1 MNLMKKILIV
11 GAHGQTARIVTDK
24 LLADSDVELKLFLRN
39 SERLNEYNDNSRV
52 ELIDGDVLDTDAL
65 AAVMADVDLVYSN
78 VGGTNLADQ
87 AESIIKAMDQAGQK
101 RLIFISSLG
110 AYHEVP
116 GKFGEWNESAIA
128 SFLPGFRKSAEL
140 IEKSD
145 LDYTM
150 IRPAW
155 MDNNDEIDYET
166 TQKNEPFKGTE
177 VSRKSIADFV
187 IKLINDPSKHI
198 GESVGLNKP
207 NTDGDKPAWM

>member
-1 MNLMKKILIV
+1 MKKILIV

>member
-1 MNLMKKILIV
+1 MTKILIV
-11 GAHGQTARIVTDK
+11 GAHGQTARIVTDN
-24 LLADSDVELKLFLRN
+24 LLENSAIELKLFLRD
-39 SERLNEYNDNSRV
+39 SGRLSQYQNNPRV

-65 AAVMADVDLVYSN
+65 AAQMNDVDLVYSN

-87 AESIIKAMDQAGQK
+87 ADSIIKAMDQAGQK

-128 SFLPGFRKSAEL
+128 AFLPGFRKSAEM

-187 IKLINDPSKHI
+187 IKLINDPSQHI

-207 NTDGDKPAWM
+207 NTDGDKPSWM

>member
-1 MNLMKKILIV
+1 MTKVLIV
-11 GAHGQTARIVTDK
+11 GAHGQTARIVTDQ
-24 LLADSDVELKLFLRN
+24 LLADSDIGLKLFLRN
-39 SERLNEYNDNSRV
+39 SARLNQYQENPRV
-52 ELIDGDVLDTDAL
+52 ELIEGDVLDSDAL
-65 AAVMADVDLVYSN
+65 AAQMDDVDIVYSN

-87 AESIIKAMDQAGQK
+87 AASIIRAMDQAGQK

-128 SFLPGFRKSAEL
+128 AFLPGFRESAEM

-187 IKLINDPSKHI
+187 IKLINDPSQHI

>member
-1 MNLMKKILIV
+1 MTKIIIL
-11 GAHGQTARIVTDK
+11 GAHGQTARIVTDE
-24 LLADSDVELKLFLRN
+24 LLKNSDIELKLFLRN
-39 SERLNEYNDNSRV
+39 STRLNQYQDNPRV
-52 ELIDGDVLDTDAL
+52 ELIEGDVLNTEQLMQA
-65 AAVMADVDLVYSN
+65 MQDVDLVYSN
-78 VGGTNLADQ
+78 VGGVDLAEQ
-87 AESIIKAMDQAGQK
+87 TKSIIKAMDQADKK

-116 GKFGEWNESAIA
+116 GKFGEWNETAIA
-128 SFLPGFRKSAEL
+128 SFLPGFRESAKL
-140 IEKSD
+140 IEDSD

-155 MDNNDEIDYET
+155 MDNKDEIDYET

-187 IKLINDPSKHI
+187 IKLINNPQTHI

-207 NTDGDKPAWM
+207 NTDGDKPAWI

>member
-1 MNLMKKILIV
+1 MTKIIIL
-11 GAHGQTARIVTDK
+11 GAHGQTARIVTDE
-24 LLADSDVELKLFLRN
+24 LLQNSDIELKLFLRK
-39 SERLNEYNDNSRV
+39 STRLNQYQNNPRV
-52 ELIDGDVLDTDAL
+52 ELIEGDVLNTEQLVQA
-65 AAVMADVDLVYSN
+65 MQDVDLVYSN
-78 VGGTNLADQ
+78 VGGVDLADQ
-87 AESIIKAMDQAGQK
+87 TKSIIKAMDQAKQK

-116 GKFGEWNESAIA
+116 GKFGEWNEIAIA
-128 SFLPGFRKSAEL
+128 SFLPGFRESAKL
-140 IEKSD
+140 IENSD

-155 MDNNDEIDYET
+155 MDNKDEIDYET

-187 IKLINDPSKHI
+187 IKLINNPQTHI

-207 NTDGDKPAWM
+207 NTDGDKPAWI

>member
-1 MNLMKKILIV
+1 MTKILIV
-11 GAHGQTARIVTDK
+11 GAHGQTARIVTDQ
-24 LLADSDVELKLFLRN
+24 LLKNSAIELKLFLRD
-39 SERLNEYNDNSRV
+39 SGRLSQYQNNPRV

-65 AAVMADVDLVYSN
+65 AAQMNDVDLVYSN

-87 AESIIKAMDQAGQK
+87 ADSIIKAMDQAGQK

-128 SFLPGFRKSAEL
+128 AFLPGFRKSAEM

>member
-1 MNLMKKILIV
+1 MTKIIIL
-11 GAHGQTARIVTDK
+11 GAHGQTARIVTDE
-24 LLADSDVELKLFLRN
+24 LLQNSDIELKLFLRK
-39 SERLNEYNDNSRV
+39 STRLNQYQNNPRV
-52 ELIDGDVLDTDAL
+52 ELIEGDVLNTEQL
-65 AAVMADVDLVYSN
+65 AQAMQDVDLVYSN
-78 VGGTNLADQ
+78 VGGVDLADQ
-87 AESIIKAMDQAGQK
+87 TKSIIEAMDQAKQK

-116 GKFGEWNESAIA
+116 GKFGEWNETAIA
-128 SFLPGFRKSAEL
+128 SFLPGFRESAKL
-140 IEKSD
+140 IEDSD

-155 MDNNDEIDYET
+155 MDNKDEIDYET

-187 IKLINDPSKHI
+187 IKLINNPQTHI

-207 NTDGDKPAWM
+207 NTDGDKPAWI

>member
-1 MNLMKKILIV
+1 MTKILIV
-11 GAHGQTARIVTDK
+11 GAHGQTARIVTDQ
-24 LLADSDVELKLFLRN
+24 LLKNSAIELKLFLRD
-39 SERLNEYNDNSRV
+39 SGRLSQYQNNPRV

-65 AAVMADVDLVYSN
+65 AAQMNDVDLVYSN

-87 AESIIKAMDQAGQK
+87 ADSIIKAMDQAGQK

-128 SFLPGFRKSAEL
+128 AFLPGFRKSAEM

-187 IKLINDPSKHI
+187 IKLINGPSQHI

-207 NTDGDKPAWM
+207 NTDGDKPSWM

>member
-1 MNLMKKILIV
+1 MTKIIIL
-11 GAHGQTARIVTDK
+11 GAHGQTARIVTDE
-24 LLADSDVELKLFLRN
+24 LLKNSDIELKLFLRN
-39 SERLNEYNDNSRV
+39 STRLNQYQDNSRV
-52 ELIDGDVLDTDAL
+52 ELIEGDVLNTEQLMQAIQ
-65 AAVMADVDLVYSN
+65 DVDLVYSN
-78 VGGTNLADQ
+78 VGGVDLAEQ
-87 AESIIKAMDQAGQK
+87 TKSIIKAMDQANKK

-116 GKFGEWNESAIA
+116 GKFGKWNETAIA
-128 SFLPGFRKSAEL
+128 SFLPGFRESAKL
-140 IEKSD
+140 IEDSD

-155 MDNNDEIDYET
+155 MDNKDEIDYET

-187 IKLINDPSKHI
+187 IKLINNPQTHI

-207 NTDGDKPAWM
+207 NTDGDKPAWI

>member
-1 MNLMKKILIV
+1 MTKIIIL
-11 GAHGQTARIVTDK
+11 GAHGQTARIVTDE
-24 LLADSDVELKLFLRN
+24 LLQNSDIELKLFLRN
-39 SERLNEYNDNSRV
+39 STRLNQYQNNPRV
-52 ELIDGDVLDTDAL
+52 ELIEGDVLNTEQL
-65 AAVMADVDLVYSN
+65 AQAMQDVDLVYSN
-78 VGGTNLADQ
+78 VGGVDLADQ
-87 AESIIKAMDQAGQK
+87 TKSIIEAMDQADKK

-116 GKFGEWNESAIA
+116 GKFGEWNETAIA
-128 SFLPGFRKSAEL
+128 SFLPGFRESAKL
-140 IEKSD
+140 IEDSD

-155 MDNNDEIDYET
+155 MDNKDEIDYET

-187 IKLINDPSKHI
+187 IKLINNPQIHI

-207 NTDGDKPAWM
+207 NTDGDKPAWI

>member
-1 MNLMKKILIV
+1 MTKILIV
-11 GAHGQTARIVTDK
+11 GAHGQTARIVTDN
-24 LLADSDVELKLFLRN
+24 LLENSAIELKLFLRD
-39 SERLNEYNDNSRV
+39 SGRLSQYQNNPRV

-65 AAVMADVDLVYSN
+65 AAQMNDVDLVYSN

-87 AESIIKAMDQAGQK
+87 ADSIIKAMDQAGQK

-128 SFLPGFRKSAEL
+128 AFLPGFRKSAEM

-177 VSRKSIADFV
+177 ISRKSIADFV
-187 IKLINDPSKHI
+187 IKLINDPSQHI

-207 NTDGDKPAWM
+207 NTDGDKPSWM

>member
-1 MNLMKKILIV
+1 MTKVLIV
-11 GAHGQTARIVTDK
+11 GAHGQTARIVTDQ
-24 LLADSDVELKLFLRN
+24 LLADSDIGLKLFLRN
-39 SERLNEYNDNSRV
+39 SARLNQYQENPRV
-52 ELIDGDVLDTDAL
+52 ELIEGDVLDTDAL
-65 AAVMADVDLVYSN
+65 AAQMDDVDIVYSN

-87 AESIIKAMDQAGQK
+87 AASIIRAMDQAGQK

-128 SFLPGFRKSAEL
+128 AFLPGFRESAEM

-187 IKLINDPSKHI
+187 IKLINDPSQHI

>member
-1 MNLMKKILIV
+1 MTKILIV
-11 GAHGQTARIVTDK
+11 GAHGQTARIVTDQ
-24 LLADSDVELKLFLRN
+24 LLENSEIDLKLFLRD
-39 SERLNEYNDNSRV
+39 SDRLNQYQNNPRV
-52 ELIDGDVLDTDAL
+52 ELIDGYVLDTDAL
-65 AAVMADVDLVYSN
+65 AAQMNDIDLVYSN
-78 VGGTNLADQ
+78 VGGQNLADQ
-87 AESIIKAMDQAGQK
+87 AASIIKAMDQAGQK

-128 SFLPGFRKSAEL
+128 AFLPGFRESAEM

>member
-1 MNLMKKILIV
+1 MTKILIV
-11 GAHGQTARIVTDK
+11 GAHGQTARIVTD
-24 LLADSDVELKLFLRN
+24 LLLENSAIDLKLFLRN
-39 SERLNEYNDNSRV
+39 SDRLNQYQNNPRV
-52 ELIDGDVLDTDAL
+52 ELIDGDVLDTTAL
-65 AAVMADVDLVYSN
+65 AAPMNDIDLVYSN
-78 VGGTNLADQ
+78 VGGQNLADQ
-87 AESIIKAMDQAGQK
+87 AASIIKAMDQAGQK

-128 SFLPGFRKSAEL
+128 AFLPGFRKSAEM

-177 VSRKSIADFV
+177 VSRQSIADFV

>member
-1 MNLMKKILIV
+1 MTKILIV
-11 GAHGQTARIVTDK
+11 GAHGQTARIVTDQ
-24 LLADSDVELKLFLRN
+24 LLKNSAIELKLFLRD
-39 SERLNEYNDNSRV
+39 SGRLSQYQNNPRV
-52 ELIDGDVLDTDAL
+52 ELIDGDVLDTAAL
-65 AAVMADVDLVYSN
+65 AAQMNDVDLVYSN

-87 AESIIKAMDQAGQK
+87 ADSIIKAMNQAGQK

-128 SFLPGFRKSAEL
+128 AFLPGFRKSAEM

-187 IKLINDPSKHI
+187 IKLINDPSQHI

-207 NTDGDKPAWM
+207 NTDGDKPSWM

>member
-1 MNLMKKILIV
+1 MTKILIV
-11 GAHGQTARIVTDK
+11 GAHGQTARIVTDQ
-24 LLADSDVELKLFLRN
+24 LLKNSAIELKLFLRD
-39 SERLNEYNDNSRV
+39 SGRLSQYQNNPRV

-65 AAVMADVDLVYSN
+65 AAQMNDVDLVYSN

-87 AESIIKAMDQAGQK
+87 ADSIIKAMDQAGQK

-128 SFLPGFRKSAEL
+128 AFLPGFRKSAEM

-177 VSRKSIADFV
+177 ISRKSIADFV
-187 IKLINDPSKHI
+187 IKLINDPSQHI

-207 NTDGDKPAWM
+207 NTDGDKPSWM

>member
-1 MNLMKKILIV
+1 MTKIIIL
-11 GAHGQTARIVTDK
+11 GAHGQTARIVTDE
-24 LLADSDVELKLFLRN
+24 LLQNSDIELKLFLRN
-39 SERLNEYNDNSRV
+39 STRLNQYQNNSRV
-52 ELIDGDVLDTDAL
+52 ELIEGDVLNTEQL
-65 AAVMADVDLVYSN
+65 AQAMQDVDLVYSN
-78 VGGTNLADQ
+78 VGGVDLADQ
-87 AESIIKAMDQAGQK
+87 TKSIIEAMDQAKQK

-116 GKFGEWNESAIA
+116 GKFGEWNEIAIA
-128 SFLPGFRKSAEL
+128 SFLPGFRESAKL
-140 IEKSD
+140 IEDSD

-155 MDNNDEIDYET
+155 MDNKDEIDYET

-187 IKLINDPSKHI
+187 IKLINNPQIHI

-207 NTDGDKPAWM
+207 NTDGDKPAWI

>member
-1 MNLMKKILIV
+1 MTKIIIL
-11 GAHGQTARIVTDK
+11 GAHGQTARIVTDE
-24 LLADSDVELKLFLRN
+24 LLKNSDIELKLFLRN
-39 SERLNEYNDNSRV
+39 STRLNQYQNNPRV
-52 ELIDGDVLDTDAL
+52 ELIEGDVLNTEQLMQA
-65 AAVMADVDLVYSN
+65 MQDVDLVYSN
-78 VGGTNLADQ
+78 VGGVDLAEQ
-87 AESIIKAMDQAGQK
+87 TKSIIKAMDQANKK

-116 GKFGEWNESAIA
+116 GKFGEWNETAIA
-128 SFLPGFRKSAEL
+128 SFLPGFRESAKL
-140 IEKSD
+140 IEDSD

-155 MDNNDEIDYET
+155 MDNKDEIDYET

-187 IKLINDPSKHI
+187 IKLINNPQIHI

-207 NTDGDKPAWM
+207 NTDGDKPAWI

>member
-1 MNLMKKILIV
+1 MTKILIV
-11 GAHGQTARIVTDK
+11 GAHGQTARIVTDQ
-24 LLADSDVELKLFLRN
+24 LLKNSAIELKLFLRD
-39 SERLNEYNDNSRV
+39 SGRLSQYQNNPRV

-65 AAVMADVDLVYSN
+65 AAQMNDVDLVYSN

-87 AESIIKAMDQAGQK
+87 ADSIIKAMDQAGQK

-128 SFLPGFRKSAEL
+128 AFLPGFRKSAEM

-187 IKLINDPSKHI
+187 IKLINDPSQHI

-207 NTDGDKPAWM
+207 NTDGDKPSWM

>member
-1 MNLMKKILIV
+1 MTKILIV
-11 GAHGQTARIVTDK
+11 GAHGQTARIVTDN
-24 LLADSDVELKLFLRN
+24 LLENSAIELKLFLRD
-39 SERLNEYNDNSRV
+39 SGRLSQYQNNPRV
-52 ELIDGDVLDTDAL
+52 ELIDGDVLDTAAL
-65 AAVMADVDLVYSN
+65 AAQMNDVDLVYSN

-87 AESIIKAMDQAGQK
+87 ADSIIKAMNQAGQK

-128 SFLPGFRKSAEL
+128 AFLPGFRKSAEM

-187 IKLINDPSKHI
+187 IKLINDPSQHI

-207 NTDGDKPAWM
+207 NTDGDKPSWM

>member
-1 MNLMKKILIV
+1 MTKIIIL
-11 GAHGQTARIVTDK
+11 GAHGQTARIVTDE
-24 LLADSDVELKLFLRN
+24 LLKNSDIELKLFLRN
-39 SERLNEYNDNSRV
+39 STRLNQYQDNPRV
-52 ELIDGDVLDTDAL
+52 ELIEGDVLNTEQLMQA
-65 AAVMADVDLVYSN
+65 MQDVDLVYSN
-78 VGGTNLADQ
+78 VGGVDLAEQ
-87 AESIIKAMDQAGQK
+87 TKSIIKAMDQANKK

-116 GKFGEWNESAIA
+116 GKFGEWNETAIA
-128 SFLPGFRKSAEL
+128 SFLPGFRESAKL
-140 IEKSD
+140 IEDSD

-155 MDNNDEIDYET
+155 MDNKDEIDYET

-187 IKLINDPSKHI
+187 IKLINNPQTHI

-207 NTDGDKPAWM
+207 NTDGDKPAWI

>member
-1 MNLMKKILIV
+1 MTKIIIL
-11 GAHGQTARIVTDK
+11 GAHGQTARIVTDE
-24 LLADSDVELKLFLRN
+24 LLKNSDIELKLFLRN
-39 SERLNEYNDNSRV
+39 STRLNQYQNNPRV
-52 ELIDGDVLDTDAL
+52 ELIEGDVLNTEQLMQA
-65 AAVMADVDLVYSN
+65 MQDVDLVYSN
-78 VGGTNLADQ
+78 VGGVDLAEQ
-87 AESIIKAMDQAGQK
+87 TKSIIKAMDQANKK

-116 GKFGEWNESAIA
+116 GKFGEWNETAIA
-128 SFLPGFRKSAEL
+128 SFLPGFRESAKL
-140 IEKSD
+140 IEDSD

-155 MDNNDEIDYET
+155 MDNKDEIDYET

-187 IKLINDPSKHI
+187 IKLINNPQTHI

-207 NTDGDKPAWM
+207 NTDGDKPAWI

>member
-1 MNLMKKILIV
+1 MKKILIV

-24 LLADSDVELKLFLRN
+24 LLADSDVELRLFLRN